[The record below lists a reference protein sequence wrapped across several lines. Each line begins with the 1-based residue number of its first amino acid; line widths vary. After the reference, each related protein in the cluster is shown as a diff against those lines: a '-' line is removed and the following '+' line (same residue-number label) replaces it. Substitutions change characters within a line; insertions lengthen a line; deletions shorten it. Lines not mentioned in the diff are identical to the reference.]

1 MDQAPFVPS
10 PKLRKLQRANR
21 KREALGA
28 GGLVQLHAL
37 QEKTQLI
44 NQTVDQGTKA
54 CKIAM
59 KRKPYVASVLRFL
72 SRTIR

>member
-1 MDQAPFVPS
+1 MKINLFASCVVIKIEMDQEPFVPS

-37 QEKTQLI
+37 Q
-44 NQTVDQGTKA
+44 
-54 CKIAM
+54 
-59 KRKPYVASVLRFL
+59 
-72 SRTIR
+72 RT